1 LDTFINLTLRKVT
14 GMKTLV
20 IKSDRLNLPEEIAR
34 KLKGKE
40 VEFIETKEGI
50 LIKPIENP
58 IKKARAKLKESSA
71 RYWRCHY
78 KQLIRW
84 KMLCLKRQ
92 EG

>member
-1 LDTFINLTLRKVT
+1 METFINFTLRKVT

-50 LIKPIENP
+50 LIKPIENQ
-58 IKKARAKLKESSA
+58 IKNARGSLKGSHFSSEKYM
-71 RYWRCHY
+71 R
-78 KQLIRW
+78 
-84 KMLCLKRQ
+84 LKK
-92 EG
+92 EEKELE